1 MISTPAHEFK
11 MVLVGESSVG
21 KSSILTR
28 FVDDEFHDSLLS
40 TIGVDFK
47 FRKIKIDGLDVKLQI
62 WDTAGTKLLIKVRR
76 HFDPLSAHTTTV
88 QMPLSL
94 STILLRIIASKYLFF
109 HSEH

>member
-1 MISTPAHEFK
+1 M
-11 MVLVGESSVG
+11 G